1 MNTRRWFRFYAV
13 GAAGILV
20 QAGVFAALMPLLG
33 AHYLVATGI
42 AVEAAVLHNFF
53 WHQRWTWAD
62 RPDSG
67 SMRRLLRFNFTTGLT
82 SIVANVILMRI
93 LVGLFHLDPL
103 SANLLTIAACSVIN
117 FVISDHLVFT
127 PSQPGCGP
135 PTRPSLPP
143 AG

>member
-20 QAGVFAALMPLLG
+20 QAGVFAALMPLLD

-117 FVISDHLVFT
+117 FVISDQLVFT